1 MTEAATVKNLK
12 IAYIGGGSRG
22 WAWGL
27 MSDLALEPALSGQ
40 VALYDIDFAA
50 AQANEVIGNRLQ
62 DHPDAVGRWR
72 YEAVPRL
79 PEALKGADFVIISIL
94 PGTFEEMRSDVHTPE
109 AYGVYQSV
117 GDTVGPGG
125 AIRALRSIPMY
136 VEIAEAIRDHAPNA
150 WVINYTNPM
159 SVLTRTLYK
168 VFPGIKAFG
177 CCHEVFGTQELLA
190 EMLQDMEGLTDVR
203 RQDIEVNV
211 LGINHFTWLNR
222 ASYRGTDLFPI
233 YRAFAEKYA
242 EEGFSAHGQKDHWMN
257 NSFTSANRIHFDL
270 FRRFGLIAAAG
281 DRHLAEFMPNTWYLK
296 NPEQVKQ
303 WKFGL
308 TTVAWRIDN
317 LQKLRERS
325 RRLVAGEESFS
336 LKSSGEEGIAMLRSL
351 TGASAPMIT
360 NVNLPNRGQMTSLPL
375 NAVVETNAVF
385 SADSVQPVLAGSLP
399 EDINHLVIR
408 HVYNQKAIL
417 KAAIN
422 KDHDLAFRAFLNDPL
437 LSGLTPDQAEELF
450 TTMLNNTKVYLPGW
464 EL

>member
-1 MTEAATVKNLK
+1 MQEATTVKHLK

-27 MSDLALEPALSGQ
+27 MSDLALEPALSGH

-50 AQANEVIGNRLQ
+50 AQANEIIGNRLQ

-72 YEAVPRL
+72 YEAVQTL

-94 PGTFEEMRSDVHTPE
+94 PGTFEEMRSDVHAPE
-109 AYGVYQSV
+109 AYGIYQSV

-125 AIRALRSIPMY
+125 TIRALRSIPMY

-159 SVLTRTLYK
+159 SVLTRTLYE

-190 EMLQDMEGLTDVR
+190 EMLEDMAGVTGVR
-203 RQDIEVNV
+203 RQEIEVNV
-211 LGINHFTWLNR
+211 LGINHFTWLDR
-222 ASYRGTDLFPI
+222 ASYRGTDLFPL
-233 YRAFAEKYA
+233 YQAFAEKYA
-242 EEGFSAHGQKDHWMN
+242 EEGFSTHGHKDHWMN
-257 NSFTSANRIHFDL
+257 NSFASANRIHFDL

-281 DRHLAEFMPNTWYLK
+281 DRHLAEFMPNTWYLRS
-296 NPEQVKQ
+296 PEHVKQ

-308 TTVAWRIDN
+308 TTVDWRINN

-325 RRLVAGEESFS
+325 RRLVAGEETFS
-336 LKSSGEEGIAMLRSL
+336 LKSSGEEGIAMLLSL
-351 TGASAPMIT
+351 TGVSAPLIT
-360 NVNLPNRGQMTSLPL
+360 NVNLPNLGQVASLPL

-385 SADSVQPVLAGSLP
+385 SANSVQPVMAGSLP
-399 EDINHLVIR
+399 EDINNLVSR
-408 HVYNQKAIL
+408 HVYNQETIL
-417 KAAIN
+417 RAALT
-422 KDHDLAFRAFLNDPL
+422 KDRDLAFRAFLNDPL
-437 LSGLTPDQAEELF
+437 LSTLTPSQAEELF
-450 TTMLNNTKVYLPGW
+450 TTMLNNTKAYLPGW

>member
-1 MTEAATVKNLK
+1 MHEASTIKNLK

-27 MSDLALEPALSGQ
+27 MSDLALEPALSGN

-62 DHPDAVGRWR
+62 DHPEAVSRWQ
-72 YEAVPRL
+72 YEAVRTL

-94 PGTFEEMRSDVHTPE
+94 PGTFEEMRSDVHAPE

-136 VEIAEAIRDHAPNA
+136 VEIAEAIRDHSPNA

-159 SVLTRTLYK
+159 SVLTRTLYE

-190 EMLQDMEGLTDVR
+190 EMLQDMEGLSDVR

-211 LGINHFTWLNR
+211 LGINHFTWLDR
-222 ASYRGTDLFPI
+222 ASYRGTDLFPV

-242 EEGFSAHGQKDHWMN
+242 EEGFSGHGQKDHWMN

-270 FRRFGLIAAAG
+270 FRRFNLIAAAG
-281 DRHLAEFMPNTWYLK
+281 DRHLAEFMPNTWYLRS
-296 NPEQVKQ
+296 PEHVKQ

-308 TTVAWRIDN
+308 TPVSWRIDN

-325 RRLVAGEESFS
+325 RRLVAGEETFS

-351 TGASAPMIT
+351 TGASAPMVT
-360 NVNLPNRGQMTSLPL
+360 NVNLPNRGQMASLPR

-385 SADSVQPVLAGSLP
+385 GADSVQPVLAGGLP
-399 EDINHLVIR
+399 EDINNLVTR
-408 HVYNQKAIL
+408 HVYNQEAIL
-417 KAAIN
+417 KAALA
-422 KDHDLAFRAFLNDPL
+422 KDRSLAFRAFLNDPL
-437 LSGLTPDQAEELF
+437 LSGLTPDQTEELF
-450 TTMLNNTKVYLPGW
+450 ATMLNNTKAYLPGW